1 MNTVD
6 LSDPSSN
13 SLHAEAVEY
22 GDKARGSHYAA
33 WAHLYLRS
41 IHTKCHT
48 REEPS
53 YTAWIWIR
61 NELVWLLVFC

>member
-33 WAHLYLRS
+33 
-41 IHTKCHT
+41 
-48 REEPS
+48 
-53 YTAWIWIR
+53 
-61 NELVWLLVFC
+61 